1 MNNETNLSARG
12 GWYDMAKKKNIYIY
26 STVIAYYYI
35 VIFARKSASK

>member
-12 GWYDMAKKKNIYIY
+12 GWYDMAKKIYIY